1 MVDEFQERSKK
12 NAKLDSIQD
21 MKAFVESYPEFR
33 YVKCTRVSHVQA
45 GARLRYPRGYWGG
58 GRSKHPPVSSALEV
72 AGRLLMLTW
81 LQTQRANDVA
91 RAMSGSVSKHVSVV
105 GELSRQVGSYNVFD
119 LSAAEQELACQ
130 SDHKGVLDQ
139 MEQLFADEKIR

>member
-33 YVKCTRVSHVQA
+33 YVKYTTVSRAQA
-45 GARLRYPRGYWGG
+45 EARLRYPGVCGGG

-72 AGRLLMLTW
+72 AARLLMLIW
-81 LQTQRANDVA
+81 LQTQHANDVA
-91 RAMSGSVSKHVSVV
+91 SAMSGSVSKHVSVV
-105 GELSRQVGSYNVFD
+105 GELSRQVGSYNIFD